1 MSQSGKG
8 AHNMS
13 GLDKAFGVSPQVLAL
28 RTQKLNLLSANI
40 ANASTPDY
48 KARDIDFRAAMDS
61 AMTESSQLKRTHSAH
76 FDLNGATD
84 GAPVKYR
91 TPSQASVNGNTVEMH
106 REHTAFMDNAMRYQA
121 STQFLDSKIRALRT
135 AIKGE

>member
-1 MSQSGKG
+1 
-8 AHNMS
+8 MS

-48 KARDIDFRAAMDS
+48 KARDIDFRAAMS
-61 AMTESSQLKRTHSAH
+61 TALNESSQLKRTHEQH
-76 FDLNGATD
+76 FDINGATS
-84 GAPVKYR
+84 GASVKYR
-91 TPSQASVNGNTVEMH
+91 VPSQASVDGNTVEMH
-106 REHTAFMDNAMRYQA
+106 REHTAFMATAVRYQA
-121 STQFLDSKIRALRT
+121 SANFLDSKIRALRT

>member
-1 MSQSGKG
+1 
-8 AHNMS
+8 MS

-48 KARDIDFRAAMDS
+48 KARDIDFRSAMNS

-91 TPSQASVNGNTVEMH
+91 TPSQAAVDGNTVEMNV
-106 REHTAFMDNAMRYQA
+106 EQMEFSENVMRYQT
-121 STQFLDSKIRALRT
+121 SLTFLNNRISGLMSAIR
-135 AIKGE
+135 GE

>member
-1 MSQSGKG
+1 MYQGEQG

-48 KARDIDFRAAMDS
+48 KARDIDFR
-61 AMTESSQLKRTHSAH
+61 RHSA
-76 FDLNGATD
+76 LRRRGNSGKKPATLR
-84 GAPVKYR
+84 GGGRKALPLQKRPIALQHLLTR
-91 TPSQASVNGNTVEMH
+91 T
-106 REHTAFMDNAMRYQA
+106 R
-121 STQFLDSKIRALRT
+121 LI
-135 AIKGE
+135 

>member
-1 MSQSGKG
+1 
-8 AHNMS
+8 MS

-48 KARDIDFRAAMDS
+48 KARDIDFRAAMS
-61 AMTESSQLKRTHSAH
+61 TALNESSQLKRTHEQH
-76 FDLNGATD
+76 FDINGATS

-91 TPSQASVNGNTVEMH
+91 VPSQASVDGNTVGDASRAH
-106 REHTAFMDNAMRYQA
+106 RLHGERG
-121 STQFLDSKIRALRT
+121 ALSGQRELPRQQDPGV
-135 AIKGE
+135 AHCHQG

>member
-1 MSQSGKG
+1 
-8 AHNMS
+8 MS

-48 KARDIDFRAAMDS
+48 KARDIDFRSAMSS

-76 FDLNGATD
+76 FDLNGATGRRACEVPHALAGCGGWQHGRD
-84 GAPVKYR
+84 
-91 TPSQASVNGNTVEMH
+91 AS
-106 REHTAFMDNAMRYQA
+106 
-121 STQFLDSKIRALRT
+121 
-135 AIKGE
+135 